1 MNQAPVHQTRL
12 QLPNRRQGKVRDLY
26 DLPFTDPAQPDRLLI
41 VASDRLSAFDVVM
54 PNPFPGKGVLLTEIS
69 LNWFNWIEKL
79 GIVNHHILETSPESL
94 PIPDDQ
100 KFDLLNRIMI
110 CRKTQVIPIECVARG
125 YITGSGWKDYQRSG
139 EICGVNLPPNLKQCQ
154 KLSEPIFTP
163 ASKADVGHDEN
174 ISFQQAADS
183 VGRSLMEKL
192 RDLTLEI
199 YTRAAQYAADCGI
212 IIADTKFEF
221 GRVLDA
227 ENKPTD
233 EIILIDE
240 VLTPDSSRFWPME
253 DYEVGREQE
262 SFDKQFVRN
271 YLESLVAEGLWD
283 KTPPGPEIPAEIVT
297 QTVAKYADARDRLF
311 GSSQ

>member
-26 DLPFTDPAQPDRLLI
+26 DLPATDPAQPDRLLI

-54 PNPFPGKGVLLTEIS
+54 PTPFPGKGALLTEIS

-79 GIVNHHILETSPESL
+79 GIVAQHVLETSPDSL
-94 PIPDDQ
+94 PILDEQ
-100 KFDLLNRIMI
+100 KSDLTDRIMI

-139 EICGVNLPPNLKQCQ
+139 KICGINLPPNLKQCQ
-154 KLSEPIFTP
+154 KLPEPIFTP

-174 ISFQQAADS
+174 IPFQQAADS
-183 VGRSLMEKL
+183 IGRPLMEKL

-199 YTRAAQYAADCGI
+199 YSRAAQYAADHGI

-227 ENKPTD
+227 QNNPTD

-240 VLTPDSSRFWPME
+240 VLTPDSSRFWPSE
-253 DYEVGREQE
+253 NYEVGHDQQ
-262 SFDKQFVRN
+262 SFDKQFLRN
-271 YLESLVAEGLWD
+271 YLESLVAEGKWD

-297 QTVAKYADARDRLF
+297 RTVAKYADARDRLF
-311 GSSQ
+311 GSS

>member
-1 MNQAPVHQTRL
+1 
-12 QLPNRRQGKVRDLY
+12 
-26 DLPFTDPAQPDRLLI
+26 
-41 VASDRLSAFDVVM
+41 
-54 PNPFPGKGVLLTEIS
+54 
-69 LNWFNWIEKL
+69 
-79 GIVNHHILETSPESL
+79 
-94 PIPDDQ
+94 
-100 KFDLLNRIMI
+100 
-110 CRKTQVIPIECVARG
+110 
-125 YITGSGWKDYQRSG
+125 
-139 EICGVNLPPNLKQCQ
+139 
-154 KLSEPIFTP
+154 
-163 ASKADVGHDEN
+163 
-174 ISFQQAADS
+174 
-183 VGRSLMEKL
+183 MEKL

>member
-12 QLPNRRQGKVRDLY
+12 QLPNRRQRKVRDLY
-26 DLPFTDPAQPDRLLI
+26 DLPSTDPAQPDRLLI

-54 PNPFPGKGVLLTEIS
+54 PTPFPGKGALLTEIS

-79 GIVNHHILETSPESL
+79 GIVEHHILETSPESI

-100 KFDLLNRIMI
+100 KPDLLNRIMI
-110 CRKTQVIPIECVARG
+110 CRKTEVVPIECVARG

-139 EICGVNLPPNLKQCQ
+139 KICGIDLPTALLQCQ

-174 ISFQQAADS
+174 ISFQHAADA

-192 RDLTLEI
+192 RHLTLEI
-199 YTRAAQYAADCGI
+199 YTHASQYAADHGI

-221 GRVLDA
+221 GRVLDVDG
-227 ENKPTD
+227 NPTD

-240 VLTPDSSRFWPME
+240 VLTPDSSRFWPSE
-253 DYEVGREQE
+253 NYDVGRDQQ
-262 SFDKQFVRN
+262 SFDKQFLRN
-271 YLESLVAEGLWD
+271 YLESLVAEGKWD
-283 KTPPGPEIPAEIVT
+283 KTQPGPEIPAEVVT
-297 QTVAKYADARDRLF
+297 RTVAKYADARDRLF
-311 GSSQ
+311 GSS